1 MRFVHGIG
9 RDRGERTAH
18 RIGAF
23 CLGHGRH
30 GRGALLHRG
39 GTRGMLHKPRKPARA
54 FAALALVF
62 AIAQSFAARAAPP
75 PPNVSPQELNP
86 VQRAPAPAG
95 HGNADLLSPPEPGPC
110 PLASSNLT
118 FKLNDVTFHG
128 ADTVP
133 PGELAQAYQEY
144 IGRDV
149 PVSVLCE
156 IRDRASAILFNEGL
170 FARVEIP
177 AQRISDGHVSFEVI
191 EAYIAS
197 VRVRGDDSGA
207 QSKVEDYI
215 ERLRGMKPF
224 NIRLAQRYLF
234 LASDVPGVA
243 IAATLRPAGK
253 GRGAIELDITVRR
266 KPVSAI
272 ANAQNF
278 GSSPTGPWGALARV
292 DLNGFTEFG
301 ERTTLVGYQSFDIK
315 EQRVFQGIEE
325 ARFGSDGLLGRLSL
339 SWGETH
345 PGDALR
351 ASDFFGQSY
360 VTDLSLFYPVIRSRS
375 ENLGVTGGFETVDQ
389 KISSLGLP
397 LTKDHLRV
405 VYLRAGG
412 DISWRWELP
421 LKIDGG
427 IELRQGVSIFG
438 ASKRHNPF
446 LSRIEGDPDAFVL
459 RGDARATLG
468 LPDRFTAIERIQG
481 QYAGVPLL
489 SYEEQPVGNLTI
501 GRGYD
506 PAALSGDQAI
516 ASATDLRWGAYP
528 ISVGWPVTVSL
539 FGFFDAARIWNS
551 DTGGLNKTAK
561 SFGGGV
567 TFDMLSLFHVET
579 TYAHPMDKINFQVP
593 KRAPDRVLISAT
605 LEY

>member
-1 MRFVHGIG
+1 MSW
-9 RDRGERTAH
+9 RTAGV
-18 RIGAF
+18 R
-23 CLGHGRH
+23 
-30 GRGALLHRG
+30 
-39 GTRGMLHKPRKPARA
+39 RGMSHKPRNPARA
-54 FAALALVF
+54 LAILALAFTV
-62 AIAQSFAARAAPP
+62 AQSYPAHAQ
-75 PPNVSPQELNP
+75 NLSPQELNP
-86 VQRAPAPAG
+86 VQRAPAPARPS
-95 HGNADLLSPPEPGPC
+95 GNADLLSPPEPGPC

-128 ADTVP
+128 ADAVP
-133 PGELAQAYQEY
+133 PEELARAYDGY
-144 IGRDV
+144 VGREV
-149 PVSVLCE
+149 PVSALCE
-156 IRDRASAILFNEGL
+156 IRDRASTILFNEGL

-177 AQRISDGHVSFEVI
+177 AQRISEGHVTFEVI

-253 GRGAIELDITVRR
+253 GRGAIELDITVRH

-272 ANAQNF
+272 ANVQNF

-292 DLNGFTEFG
+292 DLNGFTDFG

-345 PGDALR
+345 PGDLLR
-351 ASDFFGQSY
+351 AADFFGQSY
-360 VTDLSLFYPVIRSRS
+360 VTDLSLFYPLIRSRS
-375 ENLGVTGGFETVDQ
+375 ENLGVTGGFETIDQ
-389 KISSLGLP
+389 KIRSLGAT
-397 LTKDHLRV
+397 LTIDHLRV
-405 VYLRAGG
+405 VYVRAGG
-412 DISWRWELP
+412 DISWRGEFP
-421 LKIDGG
+421 LKLEGD

-438 ASKRHNPF
+438 ASKKGCSPERPLPPCNLIP
-446 LSRIEGDPDAFVL
+446 SRIEGNPDAFVL
-459 RGDARATLG
+459 RGDMRATLS

-481 QYAGVPLL
+481 QYTGVPLL
-489 SYEEQPVGNLTI
+489 SYEEQPIGNLTI

-528 ISVGWPVTVSL
+528 IPVGWPLTMSL
-539 FGFFDAARIWNS
+539 FGFFDAARIWNL

-567 TFDMLSLFHVET
+567 DFDVFSLFHIET
-579 TYAHPMDKINFQVP
+579 TYAHPMDKVNFKVP

>member
-1 MRFVHGIG
+1 MSHSPRNAVRALATFALFFV
-9 RDRGERTAH
+9 
-18 RIGAF
+18 
-23 CLGHGRH
+23 
-30 GRGALLHRG
+30 
-39 GTRGMLHKPRKPARA
+39 
-54 FAALALVF
+54 FAAPGA
-62 AIAQSFAARAAPP
+62 AAPAP
-75 PPNVSPQELNP
+75 PSQSPQELNP
-86 VQRAPAPAG
+86 VQRAPAPARPS
-95 HGNADLLSPPEPGPC
+95 GNADLLSPPEPGPC
-110 PLASSNLT
+110 PLSSSNLT
-118 FKLNDVTFHG
+118 FKLNDVTFKG

-133 PGELAQAYQEY
+133 PEELARAYEGY
-144 IGRDV
+144 LGHDV
-149 PVSVLCE
+149 PVAALCE
-156 IRDRASAILFNEGL
+156 IRDRASTILFNEGI

-177 AQRISDGHVSFEVI
+177 AQRISEGHVTFEVI

-266 KPVSAI
+266 KPIGAI
-272 ANAQNF
+272 LNVQNF
-278 GSSPTGPWGALARV
+278 GSSPTGPFGALARA
-292 DLNGFTEFG
+292 DFNGFTDFG

-345 PGDALR
+345 PGDTLR
-351 ASDFFGQSY
+351 NADFFGQSY
-360 VTDLSLFYPVIRSRS
+360 VVDAALFYPIIRTRA

-389 KISSLGLP
+389 KIRSLGAT
-397 LTKDHLRV
+397 LTIDHLRV
-405 VYLRAGG
+405 LYLRTSG
-412 DISWRWELP
+412 DISWRGEFP
-421 LKIDGG
+421 LKLDGD
-427 IELRQGVSIFG
+427 IELRQGVSILG
-438 ASKRHNPF
+438 GSKRGSPL
-446 LSRIEGDPDAFVL
+446 LSRIGANPDAFLV
-459 RGDARATLG
+459 RGDARATVG
-468 LPDRFTAIERIQG
+468 LIDRLSGTERVEAQYTAE
-481 QYAGVPLL
+481 PLT

-506 PAALSGDQAI
+506 PAALSGDRAI

-528 ISVGWPVTVSL
+528 IPVGLPVSASP
-539 FGFFDAARIWNS
+539 FGFFDAARVWNPH
-551 DTGGLNKTAK
+551 
-561 SFGGGV
+561 GGV
-567 TFDMLSLFHVET
+567 DKTVKSLGAGVTLDMFSLFHVET
-579 TYAHPMDKINFQVP
+579 TYAHPMDKVNNKAP